1 MYSGGFVLCA
11 FVCKNIERWI
21 NRKRGTKMEP
31 LKDLLLYV
39 SSVCA
44 DCGHRWESDAFAGK
58 CPECHSG
65 NITQN
70 AMTRGL

>member
-1 MYSGGFVLCA
+1 
-11 FVCKNIERWI
+11 
-21 NRKRGTKMEP
+21 MEP

-39 SSVCA
+39 SSVCG
-44 DCGHRWESDAFAGK
+44 DCGHRWESDAFSGK
-58 CPECHSG
+58 CPVCHSG

>member
-1 MYSGGFVLCA
+1 MYSGGFVACALC
-11 FVCKNIERWI
+11 VVYNENGEER
-21 NRKRGTKMEP
+21 RGTNMEP

-39 SSVCA
+39 SSVCG
-44 DCGHRWESDAFAGK
+44 DCGHRWESDAFSGK
-58 CPECHSG
+58 CPVCHSG